1 MLDRDYDMELD
12 HIDFLLHV
20 NEEEGETHLDSSTK
34 VHLGGLLLFRAV
46 EKKARKRER
55 KDSSTKVHLDG
66 LLLFRAV
73 EKNARKRERKD
84 SSTKVHLQ
92 TPK

>member
-1 MLDRDYDMELD
+1 MPSKKPWLCVLEHDYDMELD

-34 VHLGGLLLFRAV
+34 VHLDGLLLFRAV

-55 KDSSTKVHLDG
+55 KDS
-66 LLLFRAV
+66 
-73 EKNARKRERKD
+73 
-84 SSTKVHLQ
+84 
-92 TPK
+92 

>member
-34 VHLGGLLLFRAV
+34 VHLDGLLLFRAV

-55 KDSSTKVHLDG
+55 RIILHPFHRL
-66 LLLFRAV
+66 
-73 EKNARKRERKD
+73 
-84 SSTKVHLQ
+84 
-92 TPK
+92 

>member
-34 VHLGGLLLFRAV
+34 VHL
-46 EKKARKRER
+46 
-55 KDSSTKVHLDG
+55 DG

-84 SSTKVHLQ
+84 CSTKVHPIMKTDHPPIRYFADFRRHCHIMDLRVICRN
-92 TPK
+92 

>member
-1 MLDRDYDMELD
+1 MPPKKPWLCVLDRDYDMKLE
-12 HIDFLLHV
+12 HIDLLLHV

-55 KDSSTKVHLDG
+55 KDSSTKVHL
-66 LLLFRAV
+66 
-73 EKNARKRERKD
+73 ETPW
-84 SSTKVHLQ
+84 TKVKES
-92 TPK
+92 TP